1 MRAGFAFS
9 ALLFPAVLAACVGG
23 APLVPPPSPSTPPTT
38 SIAPLSEETLAGRAY
53 YEKVEVNY
61 LGQDRMREDGGGPD
75 APFTTRDLV
84 ENFLAVAFF
93 DEFAEKDGQLVA
105 GGGENRLH
113 RWQGPV
119 RVGIVF
125 GASIPEEQRS
135 ADRAEITAYARRLA
149 KLSGLPIWMNDRNPN
164 HTVFVLNPEE
174 RRVAAPLIRAAA
186 RETSAAAL
194 RSVVEMRPDIY
205 CTAFTFNPG
214 NSAVIDRAVTVIRGE
229 LTPKLR
235 SLCVHEEL
243 AQSLGLINDS
253 PKARPSIFNDNEEF
267 ALLTRQDELML
278 KILYDSRLRP
288 GMSLAEARP
297 IVEVI
302 AAELMGGAS

>member
-1 MRAGFAFS
+1 M
-9 ALLFPAVLAACVGG
+9 
-23 APLVPPPSPSTPPTT
+23 
-38 SIAPLSEETLAGRAY
+38 
-53 YEKVEVNY
+53 
-61 LGQDRMREDGGGPD
+61 
-75 APFTTRDLV
+75 
-84 ENFLAVAFF
+84 
-93 DEFAEKDGQLVA
+93 
-105 GGGENRLH
+105 
-113 RWQGPV
+113 
-119 RVGIVF
+119 
-125 GASIPEEQRS
+125 
-135 ADRAEITAYARRLA
+135 
-149 KLSGLPIWMNDRNPN
+149 
-164 HTVFVLNPEE
+164 LNPDE

-186 RETSAAAL
+186 LETSAAAI
-194 RSVVEMRPDIY
+194 RSVMEMRPDIY
-205 CTAFTFNPG
+205 CTVFTFNPG
-214 NSAVIDRAVTVIRGE
+214 NSAMIDRAVTVIRGE